1 MPGGHFMPGILLVVS
16 GPSGV
21 GKGTVVGHMMESGA
35 AGSTCRFSVSMTTRA
50 PRPGEIHGVHYFFTD
65 KESFLRDAERGM
77 LLEYAEY
84 NGNYYGTPSEYVKQ
98 GVNSGACIILD
109 IETQGMRQTVEKMP
123 EAVTV
128 FIAPPGIEVLE
139 KRLRGRGTET
149 EDSILRRLDTARRE
163 CGRMGEYQYI
173 IVNDDVQRAAQD
185 LAAVIR
191 AEYLK
196 SHRNMEVKEL

>member
-1 MPGGHFMPGILLVVS
+1 MPGILLVVS

-21 GKGTVVGHMMESGA
+21 GKGTVIEHMMESGA
-35 AGSTCRFSVSMTTRA
+35 AGRVCRFSVSMTTRA
-50 PRPGEIHGVHYFFTD
+50 PRPGEIQGKHYFFAD
-65 KESFLRDAERGM
+65 RESFLRDAEHGL

-84 NGNYYGTPSEYVKQ
+84 NGNYYGTPLEPVKQ
-98 GVNSGACIILD
+98 SVSSGECIILD

-128 FIAPPGIEVLE
+128 FIAPPSIGVLE

-149 EDSILRRLDTARRE
+149 EDSILRRLDAARRE
-163 CGRMGEYQYI
+163 CERMGEYQYK
-173 IVNDDVQRAAQD
+173 IVNDSAERAAQD

-191 AEYLK
+191 AEYLRTY
-196 SHRNMEVKEL
+196 RNMEVNEQ